1 MSDVGDDGYLETARG
16 NRIPQLTLTSSM
28 IIDRSIVL
36 YGPSNT
42 GKTVIVKHILNL
54 VLGQIEQAFVISP
67 TEPTNQSY
75 KGIIEAPFI
84 HYRLHMSNPE
94 KPNENPK
101 RSAIRW
107 IEAVWARS
115 SMMAEIYKR
124 INNERVL
131 VKLFE
136 RLPKSVVAAGMV
148 PIMRVDRESIETV
161 RRVKKQFATDL
172 VQREKKVAEVAEM
185 FKNMVVLLYKKYITP
200 YRDQLWGHKNLTA
213 DERYTLQYLH
223 FNPKVILIFDD
234 CAAELRPLFNEPIF
248 RKLFY
253 QNRHKFI
260 TVVIV
265 CQDDT
270 DLNANLRKNAF
281 VSFYTSDIVASANFD
296 RSSNNY
302 SKVTKKLVADILP
315 TVFASEFRKLAYLR
329 DDNTRQHF
337 YHIEVPNHTKFKFCS
352 NAARELCEKV
362 AKSGNEMD
370 ITNPYYD
377 DFKV

>member
-1 MSDVGDDGYLETARG
+1 MV
-16 NRIPQLTLTSSM
+16 
-28 IIDRSIVL
+28 IDRSIVL
-36 YGPSNT
+36 YGPSST

-54 VLGQIEQAFVISP
+54 VLGHIEQAFVISP

-84 HYRLHMSNPE
+84 HYRIHMPNPE
-94 KPNENPK
+94 KPNEKP
-101 RSAIRW
+101 SLGAIRW

-124 INNERVL
+124 INNEKVL

-148 PIMRVDRESIETV
+148 PIMKVDRESIETV
-161 RRVKKQFATDL
+161 RRLKKQFATDP

-200 YRDQLWGHKNLTA
+200 YRDHLWGHKNLTA

-296 RSSNNY
+296 RSSNSY

-315 TVFASEFRKLAYLR
+315 TVFASKFRKLAYLR

-337 YHIEVPNHTKFKFCS
+337 YHIEVPNHTKFKFGS

-370 ITNPYYD
+370 TTNPYYD